1 MTRRSRI
8 LTNLLLSL
16 PLATSLLCAA
26 PHAGAQTSASF
37 TVPFAFSAN
46 NQEVPSGSYN
56 VQLQDRFL
64 YLRSLKTTKTVILM
78 VRPDDSARMTDT
90 GRLVFQRYGRRNYLK
105 QVSQV
110 RAEDKPAAGRLCE
123 RPAAAGTPL
132 LQAIHIQFPSRI
144 RRRCQVL
151 PGRDVDLPI
160 GHDRRAELDAEPW
173 HIRGVRSAAV
183 KLRAQIIG
191 IVGAQ
196 RRPGRCAA
204 CLQRPSRVDHP
215 ENSIRRSIR

>member
-26 PHAGAQTSASF
+26 PHAAAQTSASF

-46 NQEVPSGSYN
+46 NQEVPAGSYN
-56 VQLQDRFL
+56 IQLQNRFL

-105 QVSQV
+105 QVWIGGTSRHSELVVRPRVEQELAKGTSQSSFEV
-110 RAEDKPAAGRLCE
+110 ALK
-123 RPAAAGTPL
+123 
-132 LQAIHIQFPSRI
+132 
-144 RRRCQVL
+144 
-151 PGRDVDLPI
+151 
-160 GHDRRAELDAEPW
+160 
-173 HIRGVRSAAV
+173 
-183 KLRAQIIG
+183 
-191 IVGAQ
+191 
-196 RRPGRCAA
+196 
-204 CLQRPSRVDHP
+204 
-215 ENSIRRSIR
+215 